1 MDRELLYV
9 VVHHLGRHKH
19 GKAVF
24 FIISRRISMSALLT
38 WVVAASSLLA
48 PAHPHDQLAEAIA
61 TRATAEAPL
70 FKGDEDRLKT
80 SALLVA
86 IAFRES
92 SLRANAV
99 GDHVAGKP
107 TSFCAFQIHVPG
119 GARTADG
126 WTGPEL
132 AEDPDKCVTTALHM
146 LRESMQKCPAH
157 PLAFYAS
164 GPSGCD
170 NARAQRISRDRL
182 AIAQRLIRDV
192 KQPKVEAVEV
202 TGEDAKESLLVPTRH
217 TPVGVVARRPAVCGG
232 A

>member
-1 MDRELLYV
+1 
-9 VVHHLGRHKH
+9 
-19 GKAVF
+19 
-24 FIISRRISMSALLT
+24 MSALLS

-48 PAHPHDQLAEAIA
+48 PARSHDQLAEAIA
-61 TRATAEAPL
+61 TRVAAEAPL
-70 FKGDEDRLKT
+70 FKGDDDHLKT
-80 SALLVA
+80 SAFLVA

-92 SLRANAV
+92 SLRAGAV

-119 GARTADG
+119 GMKTADG

-146 LRESMQKCPAH
+146 LRESMKQCPAH

-164 GPSGCD
+164 GPAGCE

-182 AIAQRLIRDV
+182 AIAQRLLRDV
-192 KQPKVEAVEV
+192 KPRGENAVNHPGTRDGHDELR
-202 TGEDAKESLLVPTRH
+202 KESSLVRARH
-217 TPVGVVARRPAVCGG
+217 TMSLGVATRPAVCGG